1 MGTLAIPLPPLTVP
15 GSMGGE
21 WAKGLLIAPLSLASP
36 GGEVPD
42 LDGGQW

>member
-1 MGTLAIPLPPLTVP
+1 
-15 GSMGGE
+15 MGGE
-21 WAKGLLIAPLSLASP
+21 WAKGLLIAPLSPGSP